1 MIYLIKLIYSFILPP
16 GIFILLLAGISLW
29 LWKRERK
36 PALLLLGVT
45 LVIYLSAT
53 SWVGSM
59 LIGNLERKYP
69 QPSVLKGDIIVVL
82 GGGATSGTPD
92 FDGEG
97 NLSGSAANRLLT
109 AVRLYRS
116 SGLPILISGGKVFS
130 DTGNEAEISRRQ
142 LQALGIPKK
151 DIFIENQ
158 SLNTEQNARLSAE
171 QLKNQGFS
179 EPILV
184 TSGFHLPRAI
194 IEFKHAGL
202 IVQPYPTDYWTSKPE
217 KLYVSKFIPSSSG
230 LSLTATA
237 LKEYLGIL
245 AAKF

>member
-36 PALLLLGVT
+36 PALLLLAVT
-45 LVIYLSAT
+45 LVMYLSAT
-53 SWVGSM
+53 SWVGGM
-59 LIGNLERKYP
+59 LMGSLERKYP
-69 QPSVLKGDIIVVL
+69 QPNALKGDIIVVL

-92 FDGEG
+92 LDGEG

-109 AVRLYRS
+109 AARLHRS

-142 LQALGIPKK
+142 LQALGIPNK

-158 SLNTEQNARLSAE
+158 SLNTEQNAKFTAE
-171 QLKNQGFS
+171 QLMNRGFS
-179 EPILV
+179 EPVLV
-184 TSGFHLPRAI
+184 TSAFHLPRAI
-194 IEFKHAGL
+194 IEFKQAGL
-202 IVQPYPTDYWTSKPE
+202 IVQPYPTDYWTSRPE
-217 KLYVSKFIPSSSG
+217 KLYASKFTPSSTG

-237 LKEYLGIL
+237 LKEYLGLL
-245 AAKF
+245 AATF